1 MSTTPT
7 PRFGVIIPV
16 KPPAYAKSRLGRLGD
31 QVRQSLAVAFALDT
45 VAATLRSDRVA
56 AVLVVTDDHRL
67 AVQVRELGAD
77 VIPDGAADDLNGTL
91 EQGAAEVRRRT
102 PLLHLAA
109 LCADLPALRPE
120 ELDSALAAASP
131 ARLGFVA
138 DADRRGTTLV
148 TAPDL
153 TTFRPRFGPGS
164 RAEHLAAGG
173 LEIEGRLDSL
183 RRDVDT
189 PADLEEAL
197 RLGIGAHTSRVTAD
211 LF

>member
-7 PRFGVIIPV
+7 PRFGVVIPV
-16 KPPAYAKSRLGRLGD
+16 KPPPYAKSRLGRLGD

-45 VAATLRSDRVA
+45 VAAALRSDRVA
-56 AVLVVTDDHRL
+56 VVLVVTDDHRL
-67 AVQVRELGAD
+67 AAQVRGLGAD
-77 VIPDGAADDLNGTL
+77 VIPDGTADDLNGTL
-91 EQGAAEVRRRT
+91 EQGAAEVLRRAPMLR
-102 PLLHLAA
+102 PAG
-109 LCADLPALRPE
+109 LCADLPALRPDD
-120 ELDSALAAASP
+120 LDCALAAGP
-131 ARLGFVA
+131 PTRLGFVA
-138 DADRRGTTLV
+138 DTDRHGTTLV

-164 RAEHLAAGG
+164 RAEHLTAGG
-173 LEIEGRLDSL
+173 VEIDGPLDSL

-197 RLGIGAHTSRVTAD
+197 RLGIGPHTSRLTAD